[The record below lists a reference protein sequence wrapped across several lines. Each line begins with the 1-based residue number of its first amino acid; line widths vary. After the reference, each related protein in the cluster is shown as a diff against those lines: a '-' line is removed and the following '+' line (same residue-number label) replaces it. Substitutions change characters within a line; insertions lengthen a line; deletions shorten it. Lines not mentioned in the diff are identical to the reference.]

1 MPVSSDIGIL
11 YAQAVSAAHA
21 RPSSH
26 KASAGA
32 AAPQR
37 RTALGRGLQPRHPTA
52 RRRFPAILFAA
63 ALIVSATG
71 CSAVAASPAPSVS
84 GDLTVYHWWT
94 AGGERDAMDKIELG
108 FQATYNILIHDNPT
122 AGGGGI
128 TLKTVMQGKL
138 AANVPPDTFQSLAGG
153 ELKTYV
159 DGGYLDNVDDIWTA
173 QQLDLKY
180 PPVLGQ
186 MVTFNGHKMAI
197 PINIHRANWLFY
209 NVAIFREYGLKPPR
223 DVDELITDC
232 QILSLRH
239 IQPIGLGTRD
249 KWTAVFLFDT
259 VLLSVAGP
267 QVYEK
272 FYTGLLDPQTEPLIR
287 KAFEKFRDLV
297 SYIDP
302 DHGSYS
308 WSDMP
313 TRLGSGQVA
322 MMVLG
327 DFAAPLLIKAGYAEG
342 TDWEAAGFPQR
353 PSETFLMV
361 IDTFTRPKGIAHPDA
376 TTDWLDYIVSAKTQ
390 ADFTVLKGSIA
401 ANQDVPISTYTNSL
415 QQRASEAF
423 RNPQI
428 DKVPSSIHG
437 ALSPLPF
444 LDAWQDLVTVFLYS
458 PDVDRALSQTTMLM
472 KSYDVA
478 GNSAWYWAK

>member
-1 MPVSSDIGIL
+1 
-11 YAQAVSAAHA
+11 
-21 RPSSH
+21 
-26 KASAGA
+26 
-32 AAPQR
+32 
-37 RTALGRGLQPRHPTA
+37 LGRGFQPRHSIVQ
-52 RRRFPAILFAA
+52 RRLLATLCVA
-63 ALIVSATG
+63 ALTVSATG
-71 CSAVAASPAPSVS
+71 CSGSAASPAPSVS
-84 GDLTVYHWWT
+84 KELTVYHWWT
-94 AGGERDAMDKIELG
+94 AGGERDAMDKIDLD
-108 FQATYNILIHDNPT
+108 FSASYPQYSIHDNPT
-122 AGGGGI
+122 VGGGGI
-128 TLKTVMQGKL
+128 TLKTVMQGML
-138 AANVPPDTFQSLAGG
+138 AAHVPPDTFQSLAGG

-159 DGGYLDNVDDIWTA
+159 DGGYLDNVDDIWAA
-173 QQLDLKY
+173 QDLDQKY
-180 PPVLGQ
+180 PPILGQ

-209 NVAIFREYGLKPPR
+209 NVAIFNEYGLKPPR

-239 IQPIGLGTRD
+239 ITPIGLGTRD

-267 QVYEK
+267 DAYEK
-272 FYTGLLDPQTEPLIR
+272 FYTGLLDPQTDKLVQL
-287 KAFEKFRDLV
+287 AFEKFKELV
-297 SYIDP
+297 AYVDP
-302 DHGSYS
+302 SHGNFT

-327 DFAAPLLIKAGYAEG
+327 DFAAPLLTDAGYKEG
-342 TDWEAAGFPQR
+342 TDWEAVGFPQK

-361 IDTFTRPKGIAHPDA
+361 IDTFTRPKGIQHPDA
-376 TTDWLDYIVSAKTQ
+376 TTDWLTNLASAKTQ

-401 ANQDVPISTYTNSL
+401 ANQDVPIATYPDSL

-423 RNPQI
+423 KTLRN
-428 DKVPSSIHG
+428 VLPSSIHG
-437 ALSPLPF
+437 ALAPLPF
-444 LDAWQDLVTVFLYS
+444 LDEWQDLLTVFLYS
-458 PDVDRALSQTTMLM
+458 PDVDRALTQTSMLM